1 MLKRKKES
9 KKELENPIAVPDSMT
24 PIEVEGLLDKP
35 LWYGI
40 KCKCDKSD
48 IEKSYPIANCLH
60 CKFTVQEKS
69 LQDVMTKGQ
78 FKIGKVIIKK
88 IKIHRGEKYQ
98 EVRGWY
104 NLG

>member
-1 MLKRKKES
+1 MLKLKKES
-9 KKELENPIAVPDSMT
+9 KKEL
-24 PIEVEGLLDKP
+24 EVEGLLDKP

-40 KCKCDKSD
+40 KCKCNHESV
-48 IEKSYPIANCLH
+48 ETEYPILPCLS

-78 FKIGKVIIKK
+78 FKIGKVTIKK